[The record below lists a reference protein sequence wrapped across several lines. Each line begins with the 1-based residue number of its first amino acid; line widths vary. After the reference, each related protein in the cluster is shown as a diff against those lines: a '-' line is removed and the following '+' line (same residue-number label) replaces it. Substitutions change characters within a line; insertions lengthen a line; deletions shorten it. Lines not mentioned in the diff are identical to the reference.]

1 MLVGKKEY
9 GTWKD
14 GSSVYKDTKGYYV
27 VAVGLNTPMYKK
39 YLKGWKPA
47 ANVPELCL
55 VKRKWTECKK
65 TKKTKKSKARKER
78 KTRRTH

>member
-9 GTWKD
+9 GTWKN

-39 YLKGWKPA
+39 YLKGWKPE
-47 ANVPELCL
+47 ANVPELCF
-55 VKRKWTECKK
+55 VKRKWTVCKK
-65 TKKTKKSKARKER
+65 KKSKARKTR
-78 KTRRTH
+78 KTH

>member
-9 GTWKD
+9 GTWKN

-39 YLKGWKPA
+39 YLKGWKPE
-47 ANVPELCL
+47 ANDPELCF
-55 VKRKWTECKK
+55 VKRKWTVCKK
-65 TKKTKKSKARKER
+65 KKSKAGKTRKER
-78 KTRRTH
+78 RSH